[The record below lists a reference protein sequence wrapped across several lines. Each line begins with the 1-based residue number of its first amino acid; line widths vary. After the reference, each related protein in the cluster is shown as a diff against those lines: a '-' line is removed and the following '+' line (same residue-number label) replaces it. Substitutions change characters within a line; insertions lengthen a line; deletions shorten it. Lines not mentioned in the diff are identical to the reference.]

1 MTDEKLVSVR
11 KGMERTGREGKELE
25 KKGKGKEGKERVEKG
40 RYDIGKGEEWK
51 GFGKSM
57 D

>member
-1 MTDEKLVSVR
+1 MKKLVSIR